1 MFNNNLMKN
10 SFIFFLFYIFTLSVF
25 PHGGGLNSEG
35 CHNNIETG
43 DYHCHRKK
51 KKNYKE
57 KPQYEKKQKSYSSKY
72 NRTSFQYKSY
82 SPNTDIGFYTLSRC
96 DTNIDHVVSLKDAHD
111 SGASFWNKSLKEQFA
126 NDKINHVPSCSR
138 VNSSKGASTPLDFL
152 RKSSD
157 GRGIEYEI
165 KSFCS
170 YLGIYFQVKT
180 KYNLSF
186 NNNNPELFSRC
197 GLNIK

>member
-1 MFNNNLMKN
+1 MKN
-10 SFIFFLFYIFTLSVF
+10 LFIFSLFYIFTASVF
-25 PHGGGLNSEG
+25 SHGGGLNSEG
-35 CHNNIETG
+35 CHNNRKTG
-43 DYHCHRKK
+43 DYHCHKK
-51 KKNYKE
+51 KQKTHKKNQ
-57 KPQYEKKQKSYSSKY
+57 QYEKKQNSYSRKY
-72 NRTSFQYKSY
+72 NRKSFQYKSY
-82 SPNTDIGFYTLSRC
+82 LPNTDVGFYTLSRC

-111 SGASFWNKSLKEQFA
+111 SGASYWNNSLKEQFA
-126 NDKINHVPSCSR
+126 NDKANHVPSCSR

-170 YLGIYFQVKT
+170 YIEIYHKIKI

-186 NNNNPELFSRC
+186 NNNHPDLFSKC
-197 GLNIK
+197 NLNIK

>member
-10 SFIFFLFYIFTLSVF
+10 LFVFILFYIFTLSAF
-25 PHGGGLNSEG
+25 PHGGGLNSKG
-35 CHNNIETG
+35 CHNNRKTG
-43 DYHCHRKK
+43 DYHCHRNQKT
-51 KKNYKE
+51 YKE
-57 KPQYEKKQKSYSSKY
+57 KPQYEKKQNSYSGKY
-72 NRTSFQYKSY
+72 NRKSFQYKPY
-82 SPNTDIGFYTLSRC
+82 PPNTDIGFYTLSRC

-111 SGASFWNKSLKEQFA
+111 SGASFWNNSLKEQFA
-126 NDKINHVPSCSR
+126 NDKANHVPSCSR
-138 VNSSKGASTPLDFL
+138 VNSSKGASTPLGFL

-157 GRGIEYEI
+157 GRGMEYEI

>member
-1 MFNNNLMKN
+1 MNVTKN
-10 SFIFFLFYIFTLSVF
+10 KIKQLK
-25 PHGGGLNSEG
+25 
-35 CHNNIETG
+35 TG
-43 DYHCHRKK
+43 KK
-51 KKNYKE
+51 
-57 KPQYEKKQKSYSSKY
+57 
-72 NRTSFQYKSY
+72 
-82 SPNTDIGFYTLSRC
+82 I
-96 DTNIDHVVSLKDAHD
+96 H
-111 SGASFWNKSLKEQFA
+111 
-126 NDKINHVPSCSR
+126 
-138 VNSSKGASTPLDFL
+138 
-152 RKSSD
+152 D

>member
-1 MFNNNLMKN
+1 MFN
-10 SFIFFLFYIFTLSVF
+10 LFKIFTVITICYVPSNLFS
-25 PHGGGLNSEG
+25 HGGGLNSEG
-35 CHNNIETG
+35 CHTNRKTS
-43 DYHCHRKK
+43 DYHCHKK
-51 KKNYKE
+51 KQIN
-57 KPQYEKKQKSYSSKY
+57 SITKY
-72 NRTSFQYKSY
+72 NRKSYQYKSY
-82 SPNTDIGFYTLSRC
+82 SPNTDIGFYTLSKC

-111 SGASFWNKSLKEQFA
+111 SGAVLWNNSLKEKFA
-126 NDKINHVPSCSR
+126 NDKANHVSSCSK

-157 GRGIEYEI
+157 GRGMEYEI

-186 NNNNPELFSRC
+186 NNNNVELFSRC
-197 GLNIK
+197 GLSIK

>member
-1 MFNNNLMKN
+1 MHFTNKLL
-10 SFIFFLFYIFTLSVF
+10 IFYLFYFFSISAF

-35 CHNNIETG
+35 CHNNRKTG

-51 KKNYKE
+51 QNTYKE
-57 KPQYEKKQKSYSSKY
+57 KPQYEKKQNSYSVKY
-72 NRTSFQYKSY
+72 NRKLFQYKSY
-82 SPNTDIGFYTLSRC
+82 PPNTDTGFYTLSRC

-111 SGASFWNKSLKEQFA
+111 SGAGFWNNSLKEKFA
-126 NDKINHVPSCSR
+126 NDKVNHVSSCSK

-152 RKSSD
+152 RKSND
-157 GRGIEYEI
+157 GKGMEYEI
-165 KSFCS
+165 KFFCS

-186 NNNNPELFSRC
+186 NNNNVELFSRC

>member
-1 MFNNNLMKN
+1 MFKSYFIKNL
-10 SFIFFLFYIFTLSVF
+10 FILFLFSIFTSSVF
-25 PHGGGLNSEG
+25 SHGGGLNSEG
-35 CHNNIETG
+35 CHNNRKTG

-51 KKNYKE
+51 QKTYKE
-57 KPQYEKKQKSYSSKY
+57 KPQYEKKQNSYSGKY
-72 NRTSFQYKSY
+72 NRKSFQYKSY
-82 SPNTDIGFYTLSRC
+82 PPNTDIGFYTLSRC

-111 SGASFWNKSLKEQFA
+111 SGASFWNNSLKEQFA
-126 NDKINHVPSCSR
+126 NDKANHVPSCSR

-157 GRGIEYEI
+157 GRGMEYEI

>member
-1 MFNNNLMKN
+1 MKN
-10 SFIFFLFYIFTLSVF
+10 LFIFFLFYIFTSSAF

-35 CHNNIETG
+35 CHNNRKTG

-51 KKNYKE
+51 QKTSKE
-57 KPQYEKKQKSYSSKY
+57 NPQYEIKQKTSSGKY
-72 NRTSFQYKSY
+72 NRKSFQYKSY
-82 SPNTDIGFYTLSRC
+82 TPNTDIGFYTLSRC

-111 SGASFWNKSLKEQFA
+111 SGASFWNNSLKEQFA
-126 NDKINHVPSCSR
+126 NDKANHVPSCSR

-157 GRGIEYEI
+157 GKGMEYEI

-170 YLGIYFQVKT
+170 YLEIYYQVKS

-186 NNNNPELFSRC
+186 DNNNPELFSRC
-197 GLNIK
+197 GLKIK

>member
-1 MFNNNLMKN
+1 MKN
-10 SFIFFLFYIFTLSVF
+10 SLIFFLFYIFTLPAFSHV
-25 PHGGGLNSEG
+25 GGLNSEG
-35 CHNNIETG
+35 CHNNRKTG

-51 KKNYKE
+51 QKTYKE
-57 KPQYEKKQKSYSSKY
+57 KPQYEKKQNSYSGKY
-72 NRTSFQYKSY
+72 NRKSFQYKSY
-82 SPNTDIGFYTLSRC
+82 PPNTDIGFYTLSRC

-111 SGASFWNKSLKEQFA
+111 SGASFWNNSLKEQFA
-126 NDKINHVPSCSR
+126 NDKANHVPSCSR

-157 GRGIEYEI
+157 GRGMEYEI

-186 NNNNPELFSRC
+186 KNNNPELFSRC

>member
-1 MFNNNLMKN
+1 MKN
-10 SFIFFLFYIFTLSVF
+10 RLKLLVYFLFFFDVNLVTS
-25 PHGGGLNSEG
+25 HGGGLNSEG
-35 CHNNIETG
+35 CHNNRKTG

-51 KKNYKE
+51 QKTYKE
-57 KPQYEKKQKSYSSKY
+57 KPQYKKQKKSYSGKY
-72 NRTSFQYKSY
+72 NRKLFLYKSY
-82 SPNTDIGFYTLSRC
+82 PTNSDIGFYTLSRC
-96 DTNIDHVVSLKDAHD
+96 NTNIDHVVSLKDAHV
-111 SGASFWNKSLKEQFA
+111 SGAGFWNNSLKEQFA
-126 NDKINHVPSCSR
+126 NDKANHVPSCSR

-157 GRGIEYEI
+157 GRGMEYKI

-186 NNNNPELFSRC
+186 NNNNSELFSRC
-197 GLNIK
+197 GLNINK

>member
-1 MFNNNLMKN
+1 MPNLFKILLVLAICCN
-10 SFIFFLFYIFTLSVF
+10 PSNLFS
-25 PHGGGLNSEG
+25 HGGELNFEG
-35 CHNNIETG
+35 CHNKKNTS

-51 KKNYKE
+51 
-57 KPQYEKKQKSYSSKY
+57 QKISSGKY
-72 NRTSFQYKSY
+72 NRKSFQYKSY
-82 SPNTDIGFYTLSRC
+82 SADTDIGFYTLSRC

-111 SGASFWNKSLKEQFA
+111 SGASYWNKSLKKQFA
-126 NDKINHVPSCSR
+126 NDKANHVPSCSR

-157 GRGIEYEI
+157 GGGMEYEI

-170 YLGIYFQVKT
+170 YLKIYYQVKI

-186 NNNNPELFSRC
+186 NNNKPGLFSKC
-197 GLNIK
+197 GLSIK

>member
-1 MFNNNLMKN
+1 MKN
-10 SFIFFLFYIFTLSVF
+10 LFIFFLFYIFTSSAF

-35 CHNNIETG
+35 CHNNRKTG

-51 KKNYKE
+51 QKTSKE
-57 KPQYEKKQKSYSSKY
+57 NPQYEIKQKTSSGKY
-72 NRTSFQYKSY
+72 NRKSFQYKSY
-82 SPNTDIGFYTLSRC
+82 TPNTDIGFYTLSRC

-111 SGASFWNKSLKEQFA
+111 SGASFWNNSLKEQFA
-126 NDKINHVPSCSR
+126 NDKANHVPSCSR

-170 YLGIYFQVKT
+170 YLEIYYKVKI

-186 NNNNPELFSRC
+186 NNNHPDLFSKC
-197 GLNIK
+197 SLNIK

>member
-1 MFNNNLMKN
+1 MKN
-10 SFIFFLFYIFTLSVF
+10 SFIFFLFYIFTLSAF

-35 CHNNIETG
+35 CHNIRKTG

-51 KKNYKE
+51 QKTYKE
-57 KPQYEKKQKSYSSKY
+57 KPQFEKKQNSYSGKY
-72 NRTSFQYKSY
+72 NRKSFQYKSY
-82 SPNTDIGFYTLSRC
+82 PPNTDIGFYTLTRC

-111 SGASFWNKSLKEQFA
+111 SGAGFWNNSLKEQFA
-126 NDKINHVPSCSR
+126 NDKANHVTSCSS

-152 RKSSD
+152 IKSND
-157 GRGIEYEI
+157 GRGMEYEI
-165 KSFCS
+165 KSICS

-186 NNNNPELFSRC
+186 NNNNTELFSRC